1 MRETSVPI
9 RLVRAVLKHCG
20 DFELDQR
27 ELLAQAGISPRLVEE
42 EAARVSIERFA
53 QLQVVT
59 ILAMQD
65 EGLGYLTRRLPV
77 GTWSMMCHATRNARS
92 FREALNRYCRFFT
105 ILDMGF
111 TLTPVEDG
119 DSAGVRFTHDPGWPV
134 DLFISERALF
144 KCSRYSSWLM
154 QEDIVITAVALSGAD
169 PGHGDEYRFLFNGA
183 PVTFDLPFDEIRFSA
198 SYLDR
203 AIALDDQ
210 TVRRFLRAPTLMLLS
225 EEYRNTSWTNRV
237 RRELRKDM
245 PHLKGMEEIAD
256 ALAVHPQTLRRRLA
270 DEGQSFKQI
279 IDDLHRDTA
288 LYYLGR
294 RGMSV
299 EEVAWRA
306 GFAETSTF
314 IRAFKRWTA
323 MTPYA
328 YRKGL

>member
-1 MRETSVPI
+1 MREISVPI

-20 DFELDQR
+20 DYDLDQR
-27 ELLAQAGISPRLVEE
+27 QLLVQAGISPRLVEE
-42 EAARVSIERFA
+42 ESARVSIERFA
-53 QLQVVT
+53 QLQIVT

-65 EGLGYLTRRLPV
+65 EGLGYLTRRLPI
-77 GTWSMMCHATRNARS
+77 GTWSMMCHATRNGRTL
-92 FREALNRYCRFFT
+92 REALNRYCRFFT
-105 ILDMGF
+105 MLDMGF
-111 TLTPVEDG
+111 RLTLFEEG
-119 DSAGVRFTHDPGWPV
+119 EAAAVRFDHDAGWHA
-134 DLFISERALF
+134 DLFISERALY
-144 KCSRYSSWLM
+144 KCSRYSSWLI
-154 QEDIVITAVALSGAD
+154 QEDMIVTGVALTGPD
-169 PGHGDEYRFLFNGA
+169 PGHGDEYRFLFHGA
-183 PVTFDLPFDEIRFSA
+183 PMAFNQPYDEIRFAA

-203 AIALDDQ
+203 GISLDDQ

-256 ALAVHPQTLRRRLA
+256 NLAVHPQTLRRRLA

-279 IDDLHRDTA
+279 TDDLHRDTA
-288 LYYLGR
+288 LYYLGK